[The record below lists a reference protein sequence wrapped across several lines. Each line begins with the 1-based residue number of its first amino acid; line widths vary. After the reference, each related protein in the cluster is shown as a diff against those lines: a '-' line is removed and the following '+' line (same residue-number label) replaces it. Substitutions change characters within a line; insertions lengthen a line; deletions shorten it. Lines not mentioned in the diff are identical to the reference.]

1 MKDIQISQE
10 TYTRLEQLAT
20 GFSDTPDSVI
30 SRLLDGLDNKPER
43 KPELVFFPEDEE
55 QFKQL
60 LINNKFAEITYY
72 LKDGSRNVQIWNA
85 KRFSESSNLKANLWS
100 GQLREWKSKGI
111 TRAELYIFPPKE
123 DADNQA
129 KYTICRAVSSN
140 LNIPFRELQEIK
152 FDYDIEGYGSQATLL
167 IKFDDQIDIEKLV
180 HIPGFELDGKSVTIG
195 QHELDYPLS

>member
-1 MKDIQISQE
+1 MKNIEISRE
-10 TYTRLEQLAT
+10 TYKRLEQLAT

-30 SRLLDGLDNKPER
+30 SRLLDGLDNKPEK

-72 LKDGSRNVQIWNA
+72 LSDGSRNVQIWNA

-100 GQLREWKSKGI
+100 GQLRDWKSKGI
-111 TRAELYIFPPKE
+111 IRAELFIFPPRE
-123 DADNQA
+123 DAEDEA
-129 KYTICRAVSSN
+129 KYAICRAISSN
-140 LNIPFRELQEIK
+140 LNIPFRELQTIK
-152 FDYDIEGYGSQATLL
+152 FDHSIEGYGSQATLL
-167 IKFDDQIDIEKLV
+167 IKFDDQVDIEKLA
-180 HIPGFELDGKSVTIG
+180 HIPEFVLNDKSIAIG